1 MEYTS
6 HAIGNA
12 ALTTGIIGT
21 ALGALNGMGGLAGL
35 LGFGS
40 RQNGDPGDRPVTRYE
55 MSLIQENN
63 AKDTEIATL
72 KAQKY
77 SDGLAAGLQAEI
89 GQQAVWNATQQ
100 GLVGCLQNQIAQL
113 QAMTQLMIPNKNIA
127 PGWGS
132 VEIVAAAANAASA
145 ASSTGN

>member
-35 LGFGS
+35 FGIGA
-40 RQNGDPGDRPVTRYE
+40 NNNTDTGDRPVTRYE

-63 AKDTEIATL
+63 KKDNEIAFL
-72 KAQKY
+72 KAQQY
-77 SDGLAAGLQAEI
+77 TDGLAAGMQAQI
-89 GQQAVWNATQQ
+89 SQQSVWNATQQ
-100 GLVGCLQNQIAQL
+100 GAMVGLQSQISQL
-113 QAMTQLMIPNKNIA
+113 QSFTKMMIPDTFIA
-127 PGWGS
+127 PS
-132 VEIVAAAANAASA
+132 VAATSTT
-145 ASSTGN
+145 STGG